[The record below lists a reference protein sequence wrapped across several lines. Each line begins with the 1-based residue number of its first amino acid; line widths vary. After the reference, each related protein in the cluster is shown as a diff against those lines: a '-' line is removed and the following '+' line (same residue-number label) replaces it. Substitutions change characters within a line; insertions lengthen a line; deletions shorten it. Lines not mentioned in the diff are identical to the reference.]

1 MVRAEIRY
9 RDILPT
15 GKIGRKSS
23 EIYFEATQKSEGAI
37 MPLNRLSAYL
47 AYMDKH
53 ILDAK
58 RTCVEGDTVNNQ
70 NKTVHV
76 AQEIS
81 RIEKENRPLKR
92 KFNRRVRQRL
102 QELEQMRG
110 KLIGQG
116 SKMYWE
122 SKTLEEDKYPTT
134 VEKTATYRDMLDKLG
149 FVLLGSEHDD
159 RGMHKEYYASTLTDN
174 ELIARVEQMYI
185 EALANSRVAVDEFRL
200 KYGYLPE
207 PDVME

>member
-9 RDILPT
+9 RDILPV
-15 GKIGRKSS
+15 GKTGRKSS

-37 MPLNRLSAYL
+37 MPLNRLSSYL
-47 AYMDKH
+47 AYKDKH

-58 RTCVEGDTVNNQ
+58 RTCVEDDTISNQ

-81 RIEKENRPLKR
+81 KIEKETSPFKR
-92 KFNRRVRQRL
+92 IFNGRVRKRL

-122 SKTLEEDKYPTT
+122 ARALEEDKYPTT
-134 VEKTATYRDMLDKLG
+134 VEKTAIYREMLDKLD

-159 RGMHKEYYASTLTDN
+159 RGMHKEYYASTLTGD